1 MVTRKKTKRVKYH
14 SPDYEVTKVEVNK
27 DEIESVQ
34 IRIIYKIKENTNLFT
49 YIPQIGNYS
58 HEKKRSGFVE
68 KERVYLW
75 EPPRSKIVAA
85 PPSNPT
91 LPSHTTFISL

>member
-34 IRIIYKIKENTNLFT
+34 IRIIYKIKENTNRFT
-49 YIPQIGNYS
+49 DILQINNYF
-58 HEKKRSGFVE
+58 HEKKGGVCK
-68 KERVYLW
+68 KERDYTAVLLL
-75 EPPRSKIVAA
+75 
-85 PPSNPT
+85 NN
-91 LPSHTTFISL
+91 